1 MEVTP
6 REYIFQPLSVTP
18 PHPIYPVCLPPVVA
32 RADPV
37 SDYTGETV
45 LVAGWGCV
53 DEENCDIP
61 AVLRDTIMP
70 IVDNDMASCW

>member
-1 MEVTP
+1 M
-6 REYIFQPLSVTP
+6 
-18 PHPIYPVCLPPVVA
+18 CLPPVVA

-37 SDYTGETV
+37 SAYTGETV